1 MMEPHM
7 IENYIFI
14 VFVIEVNHVG
24 FRTNFTS
31 IKMDITRISDPAI
44 NLF

>member
-24 FRTNFTS
+24 FIILN
-31 IKMDITRISDPAI
+31 IWINIDIT
-44 NLF
+44 